1 MKKKILIGSIIAV
14 VILTLVS
21 FTSVVGFQ
29 SVKSNS
35 AIASPL
41 FGVRTN
47 RAINK
52 EQDAVTSDY
61 IGKGKDVGIFLFHRN
76 DNIVLVQ
83 KLIKRINEMNDCEIT
98 NLLRLIKKQLPN
110 NNMIKN
116 LDREKLI
123 NALNKI
129 KNKPYKLNEL
139 QDNLDDYNNQ
149 DTPVYYT
156 IGEPWYPGCF
166 LEFISLLIYGMIAI
180 ILFIIIILYEIT
192 HPTAVFTCSPGS
204 FCMGALCNKQ
214 E

>member
-61 IGKGKDVGIFLFHRN
+61 IGKGKSLNILLPSRN
-76 DNIVLVQ
+76 DKAELVE
-83 KLIKRINEMNDCEIT
+83 KLLERINEMDDSEID
-98 NLLRLIKKQLPN
+98 NLLRMVNMKLPKKMN
-110 NNMIKN
+110 KFF
-116 LDREKLI
+116 DKEKLTTLLLE
-123 NALNKI
+123 LNSDP
-129 KNKPYKLNEL
+129 NKFNEL
-139 QDNLDDYNNQ
+139 INHLNIFKKSDPPRYN
-149 DTPVYYT
+149 T

-166 LEFISLLIYGMIAI
+166 LEFIALIALGIAGFFMLLWV
-180 ILFIIIILYEIT
+180 IT
-192 HPTAVFTCSPGS
+192 HPTVYLYTCNSCPT
-204 FCMGALCNKQ
+204 
-214 E
+214 